1 MSGMTTRCLRCGATY
16 GAPLVVCS
24 SCGAPI
30 SPGDSTLRTGDTID
44 GKYKIE
50 SLLGT
55 GGMGEV
61 YKARHLHLD
70 TFRTVKVMRKSLTA
84 DNDYLNRFIREARI
98 AELVHHPNVALV
110 HDFATLPDG
119 TYYMVSEFIV
129 GETARQWLRNHGRMS
144 MPMAVSVALQVLS
157 GLEAIHRAGLLH
169 RDISPDNIMLCSEV
183 SGVPMVKIIDFG
195 IAKVIDGPAAD
206 ATQIGVFVGNP
217 RYSSPEQ
224 LGAIADGEEL
234 DGRADLYCLGLVLYE
249 LLAGEAPF
257 VSKTPQG
264 YAVKHL
270 SNAPPPLSAAAVT
283 PGLERVVMKALEK
296 NRTRRYSSARELSAA
311 LAPYVTESVS
321 ITPAQLTKAEKL
333 AKRAIGPPT
342 TTLTPPPQDDQ
353 SEEEREWQLA
363 RASKERPAVQRFLK
377 HYPHGAHGAEA
388 HALLDEFITLDEVA
402 RLADSGDISALT
414 RLVHEHPPTSR
425 VSHAVREAIDR
436 MAAEAQLAPDRE
448 AEDWS
453 SAYDEATVEAW
464 TRYLADHS
472 RSRRAP
478 EARRFRDEARDFAS
492 ATRAGTI
499 VGWRSFLAAWLD
511 SRFRIV
517 AEQHL
522 VRLTAELAGD
532 RQLTSDQTEAMTEAP
547 PAFVLPSGD
556 GEAEREHSAWAR
568 AVAQGTKEGW
578 VSYLSN
584 FSASSRMAEARK
596 MFAEASAFAFAQ
608 KVDTTA
614 AWREY
619 LQQWPKGRHRTEAEA
634 RARTANERKANMRGF
649 TPVNDVIPET
659 HMAVMLPSTAMAGL
673 AAPIT
678 PLPPSL
684 PVRPPGREPSPDE
697 RRHRMI
703 VWAVAVALTA
713 LMCFITIVFAARRW
727 HEIASPPNVEAPSR

>member
-1 MSGMTTRCLRCGATY
+1 MRQGHGAVVSGMTTRCLRCGATY

-119 TYYMVSEFIV
+119 TYYMGAEFI
-129 GETARQWLRNHGRMS
+129 
-144 MPMAVSVALQVLS
+144 
-157 GLEAIHRAGLLH
+157 
-169 RDISPDNIMLCSEV
+169 
-183 SGVPMVKIIDFG
+183 
-195 IAKVIDGPAAD
+195 
-206 ATQIGVFVGNP
+206 VGNP
-217 RYSSPEQ
+217 RYSTPEQ

-321 ITPAQLTKAEKL
+321 ITPAQLTNAEKL
-333 AKRAIGPPT
+333 ATPALGPPT
-342 TTLTPPPQDDQ
+342 TTLTPPPHDDQ
-353 SEEEREWQLA
+353 SAEEREWQLA

-584 FSASSRMAEARK
+584 FSASSRMPEARK
-596 MFAEASAFAFAQ
+596 MFAQASALAVAR

-673 AAPIT
+673 AAPTT

-684 PVRPPGREPSPDE
+684 PLRPPARHPPPPT
-697 RRHRMI
+697 RRH
-703 VWAVAVALTA
+703 
-713 LMCFITIVFAARRW
+713 
-727 HEIASPPNVEAPSR
+727 